1 MISSKRPAL
10 LGLILLTSLL
20 TFYAQDKV
28 PDAPISAS
36 APVAAPST
44 ASQDHRPDIT
54 KQLPPIKKEQ
64 VKSYGCLIK
73 PVVKR
78 IGIYNA
84 KTKEVTYQ
92 EAFREYELTLRMLD
106 TKGEVI
112 WKFEPAPYATKR
124 AAYDDCDRWEVEM
137 DKNYSGGKK

>member
-1 MISSKRPAL
+1 MLSTKRPML

-44 ASQDHRPDIT
+44 ASQDHRPDVAKQIPLIKREQIDHYGCTITRIT
-54 KQLPPIKKEQ
+54 KR
-64 VKSYGCLIK
+64 V
-73 PVVKR
+73 
-78 IGIYNA
+78 GIFNA
-84 KTKEVTYQ
+84 KTKQT
-92 EAFREYELTLRMLD
+92 EYIESFVEYALALRMFD
-106 TKGEVI
+106 TNDKVI

-124 AAYDDCDRWEVEM
+124 AAWDDCDRWEAEI
-137 DKNYSGGKK
+137 DKNYQGGKK